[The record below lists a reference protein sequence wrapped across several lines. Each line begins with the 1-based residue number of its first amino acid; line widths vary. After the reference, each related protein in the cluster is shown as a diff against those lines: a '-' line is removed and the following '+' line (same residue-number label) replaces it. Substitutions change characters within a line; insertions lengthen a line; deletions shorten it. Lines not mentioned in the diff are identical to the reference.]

1 MNAER
6 FEDHRKHY
14 TDIKAGEWGD
24 LGPFNTNL
32 VDRIGEL
39 LDEVE
44 RLAAKIEK
52 IRDEYR
58 KYGCTS

>member
-1 MNAER
+1 MNTER

-14 TDIKAGEWGD
+14 TDIKSGEWGE
-24 LGPFNTNL
+24 LTPFNADL